1 MLLLVTYVLIALIF
15 SFLCSIAEAVIL
27 SVTPAY
33 VALLEKEGKPVG
45 SLLRE
50 QVENINRPL
59 AAILTLNTIAH
70 TIGAAGAGAQA
81 AVVFGSG
88 YVGVAS
94 AILTLLILIF
104 SEIIPKTLGATYWKQ
119 LGPAVAYGLRV
130 LVWALYPFV
139 KLSQAFMRH
148 GAEGPRLSGFSRREF
163 AAMAEL
169 SASEGQ
175 LGSQEARMLQSLLRL
190 RSTRV
195 GDAMTPRTVVFS
207 LPQDMTI
214 ATFHEQHE
222 SVRFSRIPVFEED
235 KDDVTGFVLRHDL
248 VVAQARGENDRP
260 LEDFGRDIEA
270 LTERMTLSQALREFQ
285 RVRAQIMLVVDEY
298 GGVDGILT
306 MEDIVET
313 LLGLEIVDETDG
325 VEDMR
330 DVARRLA
337 KHRARERAIKPGH
350 GSQ

>member
-1 MLLLVTYVLIALIF
+1 MILLVTYVLVALVF

-33 VALLEKEGKPVG
+33 IAVLEKDGKPAG
-45 SLLRE
+45 RLLRE
-50 QVENINRPL
+50 QADSINKPL

-70 TIGAAGAGAQA
+70 TVGAAGAGAQA
-81 AVVFGSG
+81 AVVFGSA

-94 AILTLLILIF
+94 GVLTLLILIF
-104 SEIIPKTLGATYWKQ
+104 SEIIPKTLGATYWRQ
-119 LGPAVAYGLRV
+119 LAPLVAYGLRA
-130 LVWALYPFV
+130 LVWLLYPFV

-169 SASEGQ
+169 SANEGQ
-175 LGSQEARMLQSLLRL
+175 LGQEEAEMLQSLLYL
-190 RSTRV
+190 KSTQV
-195 GDAMTPRTVVFS
+195 ADAMTPRTVVFS
-207 LPQDMTI
+207 TPQEMTVG
-214 ATFHEQHE
+214 AFFDRHAG
-222 SVRFSRIPVFEED
+222 VRFSRIPVYGKD
-235 KDDVTGFVLRHDL
+235 KDDVTGFVLRRDL
-248 VVAQARGENDRP
+248 LVALARGQTARP
-260 LEDFGRDIEA
+260 LQDFRRDIEV
-270 LTERMTLSQALREFQ
+270 LTERMTLSHALHEFL

-313 LLGLEIVDETDG
+313 LLGLEIVDEGDKAD
-325 VEDMR
+325 DMQ

-337 KHRARERAIKPGH
+337 KHRAKERAFRSGD
-350 GSQ
+350 S